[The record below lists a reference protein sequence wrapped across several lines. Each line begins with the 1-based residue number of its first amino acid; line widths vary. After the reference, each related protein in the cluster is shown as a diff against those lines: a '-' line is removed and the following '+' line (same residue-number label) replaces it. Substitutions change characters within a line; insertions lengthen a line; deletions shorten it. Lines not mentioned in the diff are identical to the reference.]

1 MVKKKKKK
9 KTFIITQ
16 QVKNVLQDVG
26 ANDSS
31 PTTKERF
38 PDQNFRG
45 ASQQVVNCS
54 LKYRNTRLKF
64 THPTKHTGSR
74 VAETK

>member
-16 QVKNVLQDVG
+16 QVKNVG

-31 PTTKERF
+31 PATKERF

-54 LKYRNTRLKF
+54 LNT
-64 THPTKHTGSR
+64 
-74 VAETK
+74 ETPG

>member
-1 MVKKKKKK
+1 MICMVKKKKKK
-9 KTFIITQ
+9 KTFIIT

-31 PTTKERF
+31 PATKERF

-54 LKYRNTRLKF
+54 LNT
-64 THPTKHTGSR
+64 
-74 VAETK
+74 ETPG

>member
-1 MVKKKKKK
+1 MICMVKKKKKK

-31 PTTKERF
+31 PATKERF

-45 ASQQVVNCS
+45 ASQQVVNYS
-54 LKYRNTRLKF
+54 LNT
-64 THPTKHTGSR
+64 
-74 VAETK
+74 ETPG

>member
-1 MVKKKKKK
+1 MENDLYGEKKEKEKN
-9 KTFIITQ
+9 FYLQ

-31 PTTKERF
+31 PATKERF

-54 LKYRNTRLKF
+54 LNT
-64 THPTKHTGSR
+64 
-74 VAETK
+74 ETPG